1 MAVNG
6 SAFSHPWAED
16 NVVSHE
22 LKTTIEAEC
31 SPKQMPDG
39 TKASVLTA
47 SQIEALALRF
57 DTDGK
62 TIEIAALENGVYPER
77 YARNFKTYRPQN
89 QIRLLKSKV
98 TVVGLGG
105 LGGTVIE
112 WLTRA
117 GVGQLNLVD
126 GDRFEDHNLNRQLLC
141 TQHRIGT
148 SKARAAA
155 ERVCAINSSLAVE
168 AHEEFLDAKNASR
181 LIKDSDAVVDCLDNI
196 ESRFVLEAAAK
207 EANIPM
213 VSAAVAG
220 LSGQVT
226 TIFPQ
231 DKGLELIYGPIDVL
245 TSPKGAETVLGCLP
259 QAVGLIA
266 AAESGEVIKVLLGQ
280 DKQLLRNQMLWVDMS
295 ANTYETLKLG

>member
-1 MAVNG
+1 
-6 SAFSHPWAED
+6 
-16 NVVSHE
+16 
-22 LKTTIEAEC
+22 
-31 SPKQMPDG
+31 
-39 TKASVLTA
+39 
-47 SQIEALALRF
+47 
-57 DTDGK
+57 
-62 TIEIAALENGVYPER
+62 
-77 YARNFKTYRPQN
+77 
-89 QIRLLKSKV
+89 
-98 TVVGLGG
+98 
-105 LGGTVIE
+105 
-112 WLTRA
+112 
-117 GVGQLNLVD
+117 VGQLNLVD

-168 AHEEFLDAKNASR
+168 AYEEFLDSKNAPR
-181 LIKDSDAVVDCLDNI
+181 LIRDSDAVVDCLDNI

-207 EANIPM
+207 AANIPM

-231 DKGLELIYGPIDVL
+231 DEGLELIYGPIDRL

>member
-1 MAVNG
+1 M
-6 SAFSHPWAED
+6 SR
-16 NVVSHE
+16 E
-22 LKTTIEAEC
+22 LKTAIEAEC
-31 SPKQMPDG
+31 SPQKMPDG
-39 TKASVLTA
+39 TKARVVTA
-47 SQIEALALRF
+47 RQIEALALRF
-57 DTDGK
+57 DTNGK
-62 TIEIAALENGVYPER
+62 AIEIAALEIGVYPER
-77 YARNFKTYRPQN
+77 YIRNFKTYRPED

-126 GDRFEDHNLNRQLLC
+126 GDRFEDHNLNRQLLS
-141 TQHRIGT
+141 TQNSIGT
-148 SKARAAA
+148 TKARAGA
-155 ERVCAINSSLAVE
+155 ERVRAINSSLTVE
-168 AHEEFLDAKNASR
+168 AHAEYLDAQNGSR
-181 LIKDSDAVVDCLDNI
+181 LIRDSDVVVDCLDNI

-207 EANIPM
+207 KANIPM

-226 TIFPQ
+226 TIFPK
-231 DKGLELIYGPIDVL
+231 DRGLESIYGPMDAL

-266 AAESGEVIKVLLGQ
+266 AAESAEVIKVLLGQ
-280 DKQLLRNQMLWVDMS
+280 DKQLLRNQMLWVDIS
-295 ANTYETLKLG
+295 ANTYETLKLE